1 MKKKE
6 LTVTCTFLKDGEAP
20 GELLCRLFRLH
31 LRRILA
37 PDDAK
42 EASRPLP
49 TQGL

>member
-6 LTVTCTFLKDGEAP
+6 LTVTCTFSKDGEAP

>member
-6 LTVTCTFLKDGEAP
+6 LTVTCTFSKDGEDP
-20 GELLCRLFRLH
+20 GELLCRLFRLN
-31 LRRILA
+31 LRRTLA

>member
-42 EASRPLP
+42 ESSRPLP

>member
-20 GELLCRLFRLH
+20 GKLLCRLFRLY

-42 EASRPLP
+42 AASRPLP